1 METPAYLL
9 ALRARYPLHPV
20 FNHIKPT
27 EAVLIEH
34 PHVAETDPT
43 RIAYTRN
50 PKDGEDFLING
61 HKRQTL
67 TSVTKY
73 IRRHYPDLKDHEIF
87 SLSQQSDEF
96 KFLTDIKEI
105 IHAVETGP
113 SSCMKSRSS
122 VCQHEWKMAGQT
134 SVMKAWLKDQ
144 SNDEPNWDLH
154 PYSVY
159 NYPGWSLAI
168 HKGPS
173 PVDGTYQIIGR
184 ALVYKKVFVRSFLQN
199 ADPTGYSF
207 ADTALESWLQEQG
220 IEKQSAW
227 DDGTPL
233 RHIETNDGPLLP
245 YIDGDNCH
253 VEVCGDRLRIRE
265 DECESYYKADNT
277 DGTGDVVEEDQPEA
291 IADCTDCGDT
301 IYDGE
306 DYSRVRDDYDTYICS
321 SCLNNYTWVRAYS
334 DRHVTRWY
342 VPDEDVIEVDGDN
355 WDRENLSDDII
366 QLKDGDCTDVSNA
379 VEIDGEWYRYDD
391 SRICE
396 IEGEYHL
403 KENCWQD
410 VDGNYHTTDEEFA
423 TVDNCRYSV
432 DDDRIVKTAEGFFCL
447 VDEAWEDVDGGY
459 HAADTPYF
467 EVDNKLFTAA
477 QLEELHKD
485 QLLLEFV

>member
-20 FNHIKPT
+20 FNHIEPT
-27 EAVLIEH
+27 EAVLLEH

-73 IRRHYPDLKDHEIF
+73 LKRHYPSLKDHEIF
-87 SLSQQSDEF
+87 SLSKQSEEF

-105 IHAVETGP
+105 IHAVEVGP
-113 SSCMKSRSS
+113 SSCMKSSSS

-134 SVMKAWLKDQ
+134 SVMKTWLKDQ
-144 SNDEPNWDLH
+144 SNDEPDWDLH

-159 NYPGWSLAI
+159 SLPGWSLAI

-184 ALVYKKVFVRSFLQN
+184 ALVYKRS
-199 ADPTGYSF
+199 SF
-207 ADTALESWLQEQG
+207 GRSCKMQILQG
-220 IEKQSAW
+220 IRLRIPRWSPGSIARELKQKYW

-245 YIDGDNCH
+245 YIDGDSVY
-253 VEVCGDRLRIRE
+253 VEVCGDNLRIRG
-265 DECESYYKADNT
+265 DECVGYYKADNT
-277 DGTGDVVEEDQPEA
+277 NGTGDEVEDDQPEIA
-291 IADCTDCGDT
+291 ADCTDCGDI

-321 SCLNNYTWVRAYS
+321 SCINNYTWVRAYS
-334 DRHVTRWY
+334 DGRVTRWY

-355 WDRENLSDDII
+355 WDRENLSDDIV
-366 QLKDGDCTDVSNA
+366 QLEDGDYTDVSNA

-391 SRICE
+391 PQVCE
-396 IEGEYHL
+396 IEGE
-403 KENCWQD
+403 
-410 VDGNYHTTDEEFA
+410 TISRR
-423 TVDNCRYSV
+423 TVGRM
-432 DDDRIVKTAEGFFCL
+432 
-447 VDEAWEDVDGGY
+447 
-459 HAADTPYF
+459 
-467 EVDNKLFTAA
+467 
-477 QLEELHKD
+477 
-485 QLLLEFV
+485 